1 MTICW
6 LRHGET
12 ALNATRVMQLADTPL
27 SARGLLQATLAAQRI
42 AGLAP
47 AAILSSD
54 LPRARQTAEAAA
66 AATGLP
72 IVTEPLLRERN
83 FGDWRGR
90 PLTSFDFDPVAA
102 PQAPPGGESMA
113 EFMARLARAWLHVAA
128 LRAELAGPLLVVSHG
143 LLIRAALQAHALR
156 DASGEVAASMTPLN
170 VPPLANASLSIVDA
184 GAPHRLRLV
193 NCTAHLTGAA
203 DDDGQSLSGG

>member
-12 ALNATRVMQLADTPL
+12 ALNAARVMQPADTPL
-27 SARGLLQATLAAQRI
+27 SARGQVQARLAAQRV
-42 AGLAP
+42 AGLVP

-54 LPRARQTAEAAA
+54 LPRALQTAEAAA

-90 PLTSFDFDPVAA
+90 PLASFDFDPVAA

-113 EFMARLARAWLHVAA
+113 ELLARLARAWLHVAA

-156 DASGEVAASMTPLN
+156 DAGGDGPPAMTPMD
-170 VPPLANASLSIVDA
+170 VPSLANTSLSIVDA

-193 NCTAHLTGAA
+193 NCTAHLAGVA
-203 DDDGQSLSGG
+203 DVDGQSLSGG